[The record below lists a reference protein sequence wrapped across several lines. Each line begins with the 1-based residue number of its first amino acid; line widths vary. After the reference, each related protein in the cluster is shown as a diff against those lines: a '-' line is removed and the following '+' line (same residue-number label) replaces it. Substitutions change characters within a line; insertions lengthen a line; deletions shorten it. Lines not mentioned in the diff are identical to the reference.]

1 MQMTKIDEGGARR
14 MVTIEEVLEIVPV
27 TRGTLA
33 RMEKAGKFPKSH
45 YISENR
51 RVWFLDEIIRGSS
64 SAATSAGAVGS
75 SESGRR
81 PSAPL
86 VTTIRFLAG
95 FQPFSTGFSNSS

>member
-51 RVWFLDEIIRGSS
+51 RVWFLDEIIARQKGFDGGGGGLGGKPRGRHIK
-64 SAATSAGAVGS
+64 
-75 SESGRR
+75 RR
-81 PSAPL
+81 
-86 VTTIRFLAG
+86 R
-95 FQPFSTGFSNSS
+95 

>member
-51 RVWFLDEIIRGSS
+51 RVWFLDEIIAWQKGFTGGGGGGGLGGKPRGRHIK
-64 SAATSAGAVGS
+64 
-75 SESGRR
+75 RR
-81 PSAPL
+81 
-86 VTTIRFLAG
+86 R
-95 FQPFSTGFSNSS
+95 

>member
-51 RVWFLDEIIRGSS
+51 RVWFLDEIIAWQKAFTGCGGGTGGKPRG
-64 SAATSAGAVGS
+64 
-75 SESGRR
+75 RHIKR
-81 PSAPL
+81 K
-86 VTTIRFLAG
+86 R
-95 FQPFSTGFSNSS
+95 